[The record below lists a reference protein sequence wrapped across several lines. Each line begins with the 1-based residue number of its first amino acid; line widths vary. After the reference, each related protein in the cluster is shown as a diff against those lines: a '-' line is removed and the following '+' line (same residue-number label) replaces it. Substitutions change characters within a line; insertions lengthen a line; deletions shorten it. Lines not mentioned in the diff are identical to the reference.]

1 MLLSVL
7 NPVLAQDSDMTAN
20 ERQARRIF
28 NQAYQQVFGE
38 QGAKLHYDVNII
50 GIYKTSGTIWFKG
63 KKKKFVD
70 AKVNSWNDGE
80 TVYTVKKKKKKK
92 EVEVRSAKNN
102 KQDKY
107 SGKFKFVPENF
118 DYSVANDEEG
128 LMLTLDSSLSCPCDN
143 SIYCSPRC
151 AGNAVLRFSDGD
163 ICNTATPVKCCIRYC
178 CNTGWQHNLRECDA
192 IGKCA
197 VSERQEALREL
208 NCLQTYTTGKCT
220 VSDRLYGIR
229 KLYAFHR
236 GTAGKSTAS
245 DSCDF

>member
-1 MLLSVL
+1 MRNRIILILTLLLSVL
-7 NPVLAQDSDMTAN
+7 NPVLAQDSEMTAN
-20 ERQARRIF
+20 ERQAKRIF

-107 SGKFKFVPENF
+107 SGKFKFLPENF

-128 LMLTLDSSLSCPCDN
+128 LMLTLKAKKGAKGIKEVHALVKRQTYEPIRVRIKI
-143 SIYCSPRC
+143 SIIWTTIKI
-151 AGNAVLRFSDGD
+151 SDFQSGD
-163 ICNTATPVKCCIRYC
+163 ITDEMLSFPKEQYKDYKFVDKR
-178 CNTGWQHNLRECDA
+178 
-192 IGKCA
+192 
-197 VSERQEALREL
+197 
-208 NCLQTYTTGKCT
+208 
-220 VSDRLYGIR
+220 
-229 KLYAFHR
+229 
-236 GTAGKSTAS
+236 
-245 DSCDF
+245 

>member
-1 MLLSVL
+1 MILTLLLSVL

-20 ERQARRIF
+20 ERQAKRIF

-107 SGKFKFVPENF
+107 SGKFKFLPENF

-128 LMLTLDSSLSCPCDN
+128 LMLTLKAKKGAKGIKEVHALVKRQTYEPIRVRIKI
-143 SIYCSPRC
+143 SIIWTTIKI
-151 AGNAVLRFSDGD
+151 SDFQSGD
-163 ICNTATPVKCCIRYC
+163 ITDEMLSFPKEQYKDYKFVDKR
-178 CNTGWQHNLRECDA
+178 
-192 IGKCA
+192 
-197 VSERQEALREL
+197 
-208 NCLQTYTTGKCT
+208 
-220 VSDRLYGIR
+220 
-229 KLYAFHR
+229 
-236 GTAGKSTAS
+236 
-245 DSCDF
+245 

>member
-1 MLLSVL
+1 MRNRIILILTLLLSVL

-128 LMLTLDSSLSCPCDN
+128 LMLTLKAKKGAKGIKEVHALVKRQTYEPIRVRIKI
-143 SIYCSPRC
+143 SIIWTTIKI
-151 AGNAVLRFSDGD
+151 SDFQSGD
-163 ICNTATPVKCCIRYC
+163 ITDEMLSFPKEQYKDYKFVDKR
-178 CNTGWQHNLRECDA
+178 
-192 IGKCA
+192 
-197 VSERQEALREL
+197 
-208 NCLQTYTTGKCT
+208 
-220 VSDRLYGIR
+220 
-229 KLYAFHR
+229 
-236 GTAGKSTAS
+236 
-245 DSCDF
+245 